1 MRLFEIKM
9 PEMGDVGE
17 VVVTDV
23 LIQAKHHVAFDQPL
37 IAIET
42 DMATMQIPSPTSG
55 IVHEIKVVCTQLW
68 PRETQLCSLK
78 THCCPCC

>member
-23 LIQAKHHVAFDQPL
+23 LIQANQHIAFDQPM
-37 IAIET
+37 ITIKT
-42 DMATMQIPSPTSG
+42 KMATIELTSPKYRVRLLNTS
-55 IVHEIKVVCTQLW
+55 
-68 PRETQLCSLK
+68 
-78 THCCPCC
+78 